1 MKRLLF
7 LTAFLCSV
15 VSYSQIEFIETTKT
29 EIVGKIEYVYLEKI
43 GNEAYNLYYK
53 NINDPIHEYVHF
65 SFKNLDNDVEK
76 LYQII
81 VKGFEE
87 NPRDPYKIKANGDVI
102 WLKYTKEDGVVRLQI
117 QQYVSRDPDIMT
129 VSKLLTFND
138 VNRLFNK

>member
-1 MKRLLF
+1 MKKLF
-7 LTAFLCSV
+7 LLTGLLISV
-15 VSYSQIEFIETTKT
+15 ASYSQIEFIETTKT

-43 GNEAYNLYYK
+43 GDKAYNFYYK

-76 LYQII
+76 LHQII

-102 WLKYTKEDGVVRLQI
+102 WLKYTKVDGVVMLQI

-129 VSKLLTFND
+129 VSKLLTYEE
-138 VNRLFNK
+138 VNKLFSK

>member
-1 MKRLLF
+1 MKKILF
-7 LTAFLCSV
+7 LTGLLFTV

-43 GNEAYNLYYK
+43 GDKAYNFYYK
-53 NINDPIHEYVHF
+53 NINDPIHEYVNF

-81 VKGFEE
+81 IKGFEE

-102 WLKYTKEDGVVRLQI
+102 WLKYAKQDGVVLLQI
-117 QQYVSRDPDIMT
+117 QQYVSRDPDVMT
-129 VSKLLTFND
+129 VSKLLTYENI
-138 VNRLFNK
+138 NRLFNK

>member
-1 MKRLLF
+1 MKKLLLLAGLLF
-7 LTAFLCSV
+7 SV
-15 VSYSQIEFIETTKT
+15 ASYSQIEFIETTKT

-43 GNEAYNLYYK
+43 GNEAYNFYYK

-76 LYQII
+76 LYQIMI
-81 VKGFEE
+81 KGFEE

-102 WLKYTKEDGVVRLQI
+102 WLKYTKVDGIVVLQI

-129 VSKLLTFND
+129 VSKLLTYEE
-138 VNRLFNK
+138 VNKLFSK

>member
-7 LTAFLCSV
+7 LATFLCSV
-15 VSYSQIEFIETTKT
+15 MSYSQIEFIETTKT

-43 GNEAYNLYYK
+43 GNEAYNFYYK

-76 LYQII
+76 LHQII

-102 WLKYTKEDGVVRLQI
+102 WLKYTKVDGVVMLQI

>member
-1 MKRLLF
+1 MKKLLLLTGLLF
-7 LTAFLCSV
+7 SV
-15 VSYSQIEFIETTKT
+15 ASYSQIEFIETTKT

-43 GNEAYNLYYK
+43 GDEAYNFYYK

-76 LYQII
+76 LHQII

-102 WLKYTKEDGVVRLQI
+102 WLKYTKVDGVVMLQI

-129 VSKLLTFND
+129 VSKLLTYEE
-138 VNRLFNK
+138 VNKLFSK

>member
-65 SFKNLDNDVEK
+65 SFKNLDNDIEK

>member
-7 LTAFLCSV
+7 LTALLCSIM
-15 VSYSQIEFIETTKT
+15 SYSQIEFIETTKT

-43 GNEAYNLYYK
+43 GDEAYNFYYK

-76 LYQII
+76 LHQII

-102 WLKYTKEDGVVRLQI
+102 WLKYTKVDGVVMLQI

-129 VSKLLTFND
+129 VSKLLTYEE
-138 VNRLFNK
+138 VNKLFSK

>member
-7 LTAFLCSV
+7 LTALLCSIM
-15 VSYSQIEFIETTKT
+15 SYSQIEFIETTKT

-43 GNEAYNLYYK
+43 GDEAYNFYYK

-76 LYQII
+76 LHQII

-102 WLKYTKEDGVVRLQI
+102 WLKYTKVDGVVMLQI
-117 QQYVSRDPDIMT
+117 QQYVSRDSDIMT
-129 VSKLLTFND
+129 VSKLLTYEE
-138 VNRLFNK
+138 VNKLFSK

>member
-1 MKRLLF
+1 MKKLLF
-7 LTAFLCSV
+7 LTALLCSIM
-15 VSYSQIEFIETTKT
+15 SYSQIEFIETTKT

-43 GNEAYNLYYK
+43 GDEAYNFYYK

-76 LYQII
+76 LHQII

-102 WLKYTKEDGVVRLQI
+102 WLKYTKVDGVVMLQI

-129 VSKLLTFND
+129 VSKLLTYEE
-138 VNRLFNK
+138 VNKLFSK